1 MHDVVPFA
9 LVVVVA
15 AVALLAAVGSS
26 RISEWARIPAPAIFL
41 VAASICADLFPDLG
55 SLSIRADQR
64 IVTIALVL
72 ILFDG
77 GMHIGLARFRPVAG
91 GVVWLGV
98 AGTFVTA
105 GVLAVLAHTLFDFDW
120 RAALLVGTALAPTD
134 PAVVFSVLGRREV
147 VGRTGT
153 LLEGESGANDPVGIA
168 LMLAILGTSG
178 GGWGAVTHGVG
189 EFLLQMVVGIAFGVG
204 GALALRWLLQHVPLP
219 NEALY
224 PLRTVAFALLL
235 YGVTTLAHGSGFLAV
250 FLAGI
255 MVGDT
260 RAPYKREIERFV
272 SAIGSLGEIVAF
284 TVLGLSIPISEV
296 FGHGRAWTGIALA
309 ALLILLVRPL
319 FVGLLIAPIRLRL
332 GERAFVLW
340 AGLKGAVPIL
350 LGTYVVAEGV
360 PGAERIYAVI
370 FVVVL
375 VSVAV
380 QGGLVPTLRPA
391 LARADA
397 RGRAGTV
404 GARDALP
411 RRARGA
417 PSAGGDPGLGS
428 GRVDHRRPPT
438 RGGRVGQHGQPRR
451 TAGAGEGYDGA
462 RGRRRGAG
470 PRLRPQ
476 RDLAAL
482 QRGADPV
489 SRGRW
494 HPGSPARCR
503 PPG

>member
-1 MHDVVPFA
+1 VHDIVPFA

-15 AVALLAAVGSS
+15 ALALLAAVGSS
-26 RISEWARIPAPAIFL
+26 RISDWARIPAPAIFL

-77 GMHIGLARFRPVAG
+77 GMHIGLGRFRPVAG
-91 GVVWLGV
+91 GVVWIGV

-105 GVLAVLAHTLFDFDW
+105 GALAVLAHTLFDFDW

-189 EFLLQMVVGIAFGVG
+189 EFLLQMLVGIAFGVG
-204 GALALRWLLQHVPLP
+204 GAMALRWLLQHVPLP

-296 FGHGRAWTGIALA
+296 LGHGRAWTGIALA
-309 ALLILLVRPL
+309 ALLILVVRPL
-319 FVGLLIAPIRLRL
+319 FVGLLIAPIRLRF

-350 LGTYVVAEGV
+350 LGTYVVAEGAR
-360 PGAERIYAVI
+360 GADRIYAVI

-375 VSVAV
+375 VSVVV
-380 QGGLVPTLRPA
+380 QGGLVPTLARLWHVRMRLVEPEPWA
-391 LARADA
+391 LGMRFRDEPEGLHHLVVTRGSAADGSA
-397 RGRAGTV
+397 IGDLPLEEDVWVSMVSRRGRLVQVRGTTV
-404 GARDALP
+404 LEADDEVLVLASDR
-411 RRARGA
+411 
-417 PSAGGDPGLGS
+417 SVIS
-428 GRVDHRRPPT
+428 
-438 RGGRVGQHGQPRR
+438 
-451 TAGAGEGYDGA
+451 
-462 RGRRRGAG
+462 
-470 PRLRPQ
+470 RLFSE
-476 RDLAAL
+476 A
-482 QRGADPV
+482 
-489 SRGRW
+489 
-494 HPGSPARCR
+494 
-503 PPG
+503 